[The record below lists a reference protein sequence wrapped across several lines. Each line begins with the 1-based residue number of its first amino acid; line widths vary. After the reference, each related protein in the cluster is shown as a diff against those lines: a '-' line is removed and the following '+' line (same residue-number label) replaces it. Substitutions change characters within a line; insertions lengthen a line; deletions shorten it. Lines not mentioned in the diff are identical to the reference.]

1 MSLQM
6 SNRVNIEDV
15 AREAGVHRS
24 TVSRALTGSGP
35 VSSENRERV
44 LEAAKKLDYHPN
56 TLAGALKSQR
66 RNTWGFLSFW
76 YFTPSSMDHYYSK
89 VLGGLLD
96 TAGKA
101 GQRVL
106 LQNVVGRFDQSDD
119 CRRFCHESHLGG
131 LLILAPRT
139 AEAAL
144 KDLRRQRIPT
154 VLVAYRPRDRELS
167 FIDLDNVKASRLV
180 VEHLVAKGHRRIAF
194 IGGEL
199 QLSANAR
206 DRHEGYLAGLEQAP
220 LPLDPRLVHDRDFTP
235 GFAAQAFETMWALP
249 RAARPTAVFCAT
261 DRMAVAVGEAARARG
276 LRVPE
281 DLSLAGIDDD
291 PVAAAAEL
299 TTVRFPFYEVG
310 AQAGEMLRT
319 LAENPR
325 SGPLHVLVP
334 PQLVVRAST
343 GENQR

>member
-1 MSLQM
+1 MAH
-6 SNRVNIEDV
+6 RVNIEDV

-35 VSSENRERV
+35 VSAENRERV
-44 LEAAKKLDYHPN
+44 LEAARKLDYHPN

-66 RNTWGFLSFW
+66 RNTWGLLSFW
-76 YFTPSSMDHYYSK
+76 YFTPSSLDHYYAK

-101 GQRVL
+101 EHRVL
-106 LQNVVGRFDQSDD
+106 LQNVVGRFDQSED

-167 FIDLDNVKASRLV
+167 FIDLDNVQASRLI
-180 VEHLVAKGHRRIAF
+180 VEHLVERGHRRIGF

-199 QLSANAR
+199 KLSANAR
-206 DRHEGYLAGLEQAP
+206 DRHDGYLAAMEQAG
-220 LPLDPRLVHDRDFTP
+220 LAVDARLDHNRDFTP
-235 GFAAQAFETMWALP
+235 GFAAQAFEAMWALP
-249 RAARPTAVFCAT
+249 KSARPTAIFCAT
-261 DRMAVAVGEAARARG
+261 DRMAVAVGDAARAAG
-276 LRVPE
+276 VRVPE
-281 DLSLAGIDDD
+281 DLALAGIDDD
-291 PVAAAAEL
+291 PISAPAEL

-319 LAENPR
+319 LSEGLR
-325 SGPLHVLVP
+325 EGPLQVLLP
-334 PQLVVRAST
+334 PQLIVRGST
-343 GENQR
+343 SGDAR

>member
-1 MSLQM
+1 MWPQM
-6 SNRVNIEDV
+6 VHRANIEDV

-35 VSSENRERV
+35 VSAENRERV
-44 LEAAKKLDYHPN
+44 IEAARRLDYHPN
-56 TLAGALKSQR
+56 TLAGALKSKR
-66 RNTWGFLSFW
+66 RNTWGLLSFW
-76 YFTPSSMDHYYSK
+76 YFTPSSLDHYYAK

-101 GQRVL
+101 EHRVL
-106 LQNVVGRFDQSDD
+106 LQNVVGRFDQSED

-167 FIDLDNVKASRLV
+167 FIDLDNVQASRLL
-180 VEHLVAKGHRRIAF
+180 VEHLAAQGHRRIGF
-194 IGGEL
+194 IGGEIK
-199 QLSANAR
+199 LSANAR
-206 DRHEGYLAGLEQAP
+206 DRHDGYLAGVEQAG
-220 LPLDPRLVHDRDFTP
+220 LSLDARLVQNRDFTP
-235 GFAAQAFETMWALP
+235 GFAVQAYEAMWALP
-249 RAARPTAVFCAT
+249 KSARPTAIFCST
-261 DRMAVAVGEAARARG
+261 DRMAVAVSEAARGAGVRI
-276 LRVPE
+276 PE
-281 DLSLAGIDDD
+281 DLALCGIDDD
-291 PVAAAAEL
+291 PVAAPAQL

-319 LAENPR
+319 LSEDPR
-325 SGPLHVLVP
+325 SGPLQVLVP
-334 PQLVVRAST
+334 PQLVVRGST
-343 GENQR
+343 STKTR